1 MAVIRGG
8 EIIAGK
14 LQEMTKGFR
23 QKELLRV
30 GFLSGAKYPDGTSV
44 ALVAAFNEYGSPSR
58 GQPPRPFFR
67 NAIARHESEW
77 PELITGLLKKNHY
90 NGELALAE
98 AGAVIAG
105 QIRQSII
112 DLISPPLAESTV
124 RAKGGV
130 DKPLIDTG
138 TMLGSVDFEVKV
150 GD

>member
-44 ALVAAFNEYGSPSR
+44 AVVAAFNEYGSPSR

-67 NAIARHESEW
+67 NMIARNEASW
-77 PELITGLLKKNHY
+77 PEMITMLLKKNHY
-90 NGELALAE
+90 NAEIALSE
-98 AGAVIAG
+98 AGAIIAG
-105 QIRQSII
+105 QLRQSII
-112 DLISPPLAESTV
+112 DLISPPLAESTI
-124 RAKGGV
+124 RAKGS
-130 DKPLIDTG
+130 DKPLISTG
-138 TMLGSVDFEVKV
+138 VMLGSVDFEVKT

>member
-30 GFLSGAKYPDGTSV
+30 IRAKYPDGTSV

-67 NAIARHESEW
+67 NMIARNEASW
-77 PELITGLLKKNHY
+77 P
-90 NGELALAE
+90 
-98 AGAVIAG
+98 
-105 QIRQSII
+105 R
-112 DLISPPLAESTV
+112 
-124 RAKGGV
+124 
-130 DKPLIDTG
+130 
-138 TMLGSVDFEVKV
+138 
-150 GD
+150 